1 MSSLTWTSPLT
12 GWVLLQRSLSNR
24 QSCPFPTPPPQWP
37 SEASAPSSA
46 STARPAQGLP
56 LPLPAPC
63 STFQPQ
69 CTPAPSSVCLL
80 PLVQGLFPLP
90 FPLLANLDPSF
101 RFQGGHRFLL
111 DIFDPS
117 CLIRCYFAVLSAPYH
132 QMPGCPPL
140 CLIRLKQGWRLL
152 FIFVL
157 PAPGSGPT
165 GNKPL
170 VNIG

>member
-12 GWVLLQRSLSNR
+12 GWVLPQRSLSNR
-24 QSCPFPTPPPQWP
+24 QSCLFPPPPPQRP

-69 CTPAPSSVCLL
+69 GTPAPSSVCLL

-117 CLIRCYFAVLSAPYH
+117 CLIRCHFAVLSQHPITK
-132 QMPGCPPL
+132 CPAVHL
-140 CLIRLKQGWRLL
+140 CASSDSSRGGICCSYLSCQHLAQGLQ
-152 FIFVL
+152 VTN
-157 PAPGSGPT
+157 P
-165 GNKPL
+165 
-170 VNIG
+170 